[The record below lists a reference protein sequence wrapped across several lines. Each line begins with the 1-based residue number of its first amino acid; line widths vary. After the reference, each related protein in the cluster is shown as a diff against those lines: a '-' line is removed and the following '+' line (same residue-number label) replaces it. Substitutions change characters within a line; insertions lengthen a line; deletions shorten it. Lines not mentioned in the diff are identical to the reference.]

1 MCNLFLTLQKFAQFA
16 KFAAFA
22 LRILEICK
30 SQKVLSRRFPKADYS
45 EDSMSLIPE
54 MLPAIE
60 TELQRQIARLDEPR
74 TRPFHEMLTY
84 HMGWTGAD
92 AGPEAA
98 GKRIRPLMLLLVT
111 AACGASWKLAL
122 PAAAAVELVHNF
134 SLIHDDI
141 QDNSDKR
148 RGRTTVWKKW
158 GLAQG
163 INAGDG
169 LFVLSN
175 LALTDLEAGHPAE
188 IILRAAQILHA
199 TCLDLT
205 RGQFLDI
212 SYEECADLS
221 VADYWPMV
229 SGKTAALLSAC
240 CQIGALLG
248 GADEARREAYRAF
261 GHYLG
266 LAFQAQDD
274 ILGIWGDEALTGK
287 SAASD
292 LVEGKKSLPVLFGLE
307 KKGEFAKRWAQGPI
321 RAEEVRELA
330 NLLETES
337 AQTSARE
344 AARQMTDLALFNLQ
358 VANPQGE
365 AGESLKMLADKLLQ
379 RGA

>member
-1 MCNLFLTLQKFAQFA
+1 M
-16 KFAAFA
+16 
-22 LRILEICK
+22 
-30 SQKVLSRRFPKADYS
+30 D
-45 EDSMSLIPE
+45 MIPRLLAE
-54 MLPAIE
+54 IE
-60 TELQRQIARLDEPR
+60 TELQNQVARLDQPG
-74 TRPFHEMLTY
+74 TCHFHEMLTY
-84 HMGWTGAD
+84 HMGWTGEG
-92 AGPEAA
+92 AGPDAT
-98 GKRIRPLMLLLVT
+98 GKRIRPLVVLLVT
-111 AACGASWKLAL
+111 AACDANWQSAL

-134 SLIHDDI
+134 SLVHDDI
-141 QDNSDKR
+141 EDDSDKR

-158 GLAQG
+158 GIAQG

-175 LALTDLEAGHPAE
+175 LALADLEAAYPAP
-188 IILRAAQILHA
+188 IVLHAAKILHQ

-212 SYEECADLS
+212 SYEDRADLT
-221 VADYWPMV
+221 VDDYWPMV

-240 CQIGALLG
+240 CHIGALLG
-248 GADEARREAYRAF
+248 DADEARQEAYRAF

-266 LAFQAQDD
+266 LAFQVQDD

-307 KKGEFAKRWAQGPI
+307 KNDEFAKRWRQGPI
-321 RAEEVRELA
+321 RAEEVRALA

-337 AQTSARE
+337 AKTSARE
-344 AARQMTDLALFNLQ
+344 AARQMTNRALENLR
-358 VANPQGE
+358 AAHPQGE
-365 AGESLKMLADKLLQ
+365 AGESLKSLADKLLQ